1 MMSRRPVHM
10 PSRALACVVLIVAA
24 SACKGAGP
32 AGRAPEPELFQ
43 RSDEAT
49 AEYSAADASAAMQVA
64 PVQAIPAGPNRPP
77 AGVDASKGQ
86 SAGSVTNAQSAT
98 LAPEFSA
105 AADAMSAAGIDPEK
119 ASGMTSVNPAASS
132 APQESLRY
140 QGDDALPTPL
150 WPPAPYPDLP
160 APDPSGEGYAAIV
173 ENPFL
178 DPATQPLSTFGVDV
192 DSASYANVRRFVSQ
206 MGTLP
211 PPDAVRIEELVNAFS
226 YDYPAPPKGSR
237 DPFAVHVEIADAP
250 WAPEHRLVKIGIKG
264 QDMSRRERPAANL
277 VFLIDVSGS
286 MQDANKLPLAK
297 TALGMLVEE
306 LGAGDRVAIVTY
318 AGQSGLALESTD
330 SRNRARI
337 TDAIEGLQAGG
348 GTNGSGGIQLAYE
361 VARSQYRDDG
371 VNRVILLTDGDFN
384 VGVTDDASLEALI
397 SREAASG
404 VFLSVLGFGM
414 GNLQD
419 GRLERLA
426 DRGNGNYGYIDGPD
440 EAQRLLV
447 DQLTGTL
454 VTIAKDVKLQVEFN
468 PAQVAAYRLIG
479 YENRRLAARD
489 FADDRKDA
497 GDIGAGHTVT
507 ALYEVLPIGGDRQG
521 AGLPDLRYQRPR
533 PVARGSGS
541 DDLFYLK
548 LRYKTPEGETSKLL
562 EAPVKD
568 RGDSLREASPDFHFA
583 AAVAAF
589 GMVLRDSQHRG
600 EASMAM
606 VEDLA
611 EAGMREDSAKEREGF
626 LELVRATRRLALP

>member
-1 MMSRRPVHM
+1 MMSHRPVRM
-10 PSRALACVVLIVAA
+10 VPGALACLCLVFTA
-24 SACKGAGP
+24 SACKGGGP
-32 AGRAPEPELFQ
+32 AELAPAEEPLQ
-43 RSDEAT
+43 RMEGAAAVT
-49 AEYSAADASAAMQVA
+49 AVPMAAGAVQSRSSSAMQVGPEHPQAAVDAIVGQSSAMVSPNNAPSSAADAMRS
-64 PVQAIPAGPNRPP
+64 
-77 AGVDASKGQ
+77 
-86 SAGSVTNAQSAT
+86 
-98 LAPEFSA
+98 
-105 AADAMSAAGIDPEK
+105 AGIDPARSSAITIPDLE
-119 ASGMTSVNPAASS
+119 ASS

-140 QGDDALPTPL
+140 QPDDSLPTPL

-160 APDPSGEGYAAIV
+160 PPGASGEGYAAIV

-178 DPATQPLSTFGVDV
+178 DPVTQPLSTFGVDV

-206 MGTLP
+206 MGVLP

-226 YDYPAPPKGSR
+226 YDYPAPPTGAR

-250 WAPEHRLVKIGIKG
+250 WAKEHRLVKIGIKG
-264 QDMSRRERPAANL
+264 QDMSRRERPDANL

-330 SRNRARI
+330 SRDRSRI

-348 GTNGSGGIQLAYE
+348 GTNGSGGIQLAYQ

-384 VGVTDDASLEALI
+384 VGVTDDGALEDLI
-397 SREAASG
+397 SREASSG

-468 PAQVAAYRLIG
+468 PSQVAAYRLIG
-479 YENRRLAARD
+479 YENRRLAAQD

-497 GDIGAGHTVT
+497 GEIGAGHTVT
-507 ALYEVLPIGGDRQG
+507 ALYEVLPIGADPKG
-521 AGLPDLRYQRPR
+521 AGLSDLRYQRPR
-533 PVARGSGS
+533 REARGSGS
-541 DDLFYLK
+541 DDLLYLK
-548 LRYKTPEGETSKLL
+548 LRYKTPEGDTSRLL

-568 RGDSLREASPDFHFA
+568 RGDSLRSASVDFHFA
-583 AAVAAF
+583 AALAAF
-589 GMVLRDSQHRG
+589 GMVLRDSEHRG

-626 LELVRATRRLALP
+626 LELVRSTRRLARQ

>member
-1 MMSRRPVHM
+1 MLSHRPVRMVPGAMACLCLVVSAGACKSEDPAGHVTEPERLHLSEGANFE
-10 PSRALACVVLIVAA
+10 PSAAGAVAA
-24 SACKGAGP
+24 DSSNSKSAMVNPNK
-32 AGRAPEPELFQ
+32 AP
-43 RSDEAT
+43 
-49 AEYSAADASAAMQVA
+49 
-64 PVQAIPAGPNRPP
+64 
-77 AGVDASKGQ
+77 
-86 SAGSVTNAQSAT
+86 
-98 LAPEFSA
+98 A
-105 AADAMSAAGIDPEK
+105 AADAMRSAGIDP
-119 ASGMTSVNPAASS
+119 AWSSAITSPDLEASS

-140 QGDDALPTPL
+140 QRDDTLPTPL

-160 APDPSGEGYAAIV
+160 PPGASGEGYTAIV

-178 DPATQPLSTFGVDV
+178 DPVTQPLSTFGVDV

-206 MGTLP
+206 MGVLP

-226 YDYPAPPKGSR
+226 YDYPAPPQGSR

-250 WAPEHRLVKIGIKG
+250 WAKEHRLVKIGIKG

-330 SRNRARI
+330 SRDRSRI
-337 TDAIEGLQAGG
+337 MDAIEGLQAGG
-348 GTNGSGGIQLAYE
+348 GTNGSGGIQLAYQ

-384 VGVTDDASLEALI
+384 VGITDDGALDDLI
-397 SREAASG
+397 SREASSG

-468 PAQVAAYRLIG
+468 PAQVTAYRLIG
-479 YENRRLAARD
+479 YENRRMAAQD

-497 GDIGAGHTVT
+497 GEIGAGHTVT
-507 ALYEVLPIGGDRQG
+507 ALYEVLPIGADPKG

-533 PVARGSGS
+533 REARGSGS
-541 DDLFYLK
+541 DDLLYLK
-548 LRYKTPEGETSKLL
+548 LRYKTPEGDTSRLL

-568 RGDSLREASPDFHFA
+568 RGDSLRSASVDFHFA

-589 GMVLRDSQHRG
+589 GMVLRDSEHRG

-611 EAGMREDSAKEREGF
+611 LAGMPRESAEERQGF
-626 LELVRATRRLALP
+626 LDLVRGARRLARR

>member
-1 MMSRRPVHM
+1 M
-10 PSRALACVVLIVAA
+10 
-24 SACKGAGP
+24 
-32 AGRAPEPELFQ
+32 
-43 RSDEAT
+43 RS
-49 AEYSAADASAAMQVA
+49 
-64 PVQAIPAGPNRPP
+64 
-77 AGVDASKGQ
+77 
-86 SAGSVTNAQSAT
+86 
-98 LAPEFSA
+98 
-105 AADAMSAAGIDPEK
+105 AGIDP
-119 ASGMTSVNPAASS
+119 ARSSAITSPDLETSS

-140 QGDDALPTPL
+140 QPDDSLPTPL

-160 APDPSGEGYAAIV
+160 PPGASGEGYAAIV

-178 DPATQPLSTFGVDV
+178 DPVTQPLSTFGVDV

-206 MGTLP
+206 MGVLP

-226 YDYPAPPKGSR
+226 YDYPAPPTGAR

-250 WAPEHRLVKIGIKG
+250 WAKEHRLVKIGIKG
-264 QDMSRRERPAANL
+264 QDMSRRERPDANL
-277 VFLIDVSGS
+277 VFLIDISGS

-330 SRNRARI
+330 SRDRSRI

-348 GTNGSGGIQLAYE
+348 GTNGSGGIQLAYQ

-384 VGVTDDASLEALI
+384 VGVTDDGALEDLI
-397 SREAASG
+397 SREASSG

-468 PAQVAAYRLIG
+468 PSQVAAYRLIG
-479 YENRRLAARD
+479 YENRRLAAQD
-489 FADDRKDA
+489 FA
-497 GDIGAGHTVT
+497 
-507 ALYEVLPIGGDRQG
+507 
-521 AGLPDLRYQRPR
+521 
-533 PVARGSGS
+533 
-541 DDLFYLK
+541 
-548 LRYKTPEGETSKLL
+548 
-562 EAPVKD
+562 
-568 RGDSLREASPDFHFA
+568 
-583 AAVAAF
+583 
-589 GMVLRDSQHRG
+589 
-600 EASMAM
+600 
-606 VEDLA
+606 
-611 EAGMREDSAKEREGF
+611 
-626 LELVRATRRLALP
+626 

>member
-1 MMSRRPVHM
+1 MQVGPEHPQAAVDAIVGQSSAMVSPNSA
-10 PSRALACVVLIVAA
+10 PS
-24 SACKGAGP
+24 
-32 AGRAPEPELFQ
+32 
-43 RSDEAT
+43 
-49 AEYSAADASAAMQVA
+49 SAADAMRS
-64 PVQAIPAGPNRPP
+64 
-77 AGVDASKGQ
+77 
-86 SAGSVTNAQSAT
+86 
-98 LAPEFSA
+98 
-105 AADAMSAAGIDPEK
+105 AGIDP
-119 ASGMTSVNPAASS
+119 ARSSAITSPDLETSS

-140 QGDDALPTPL
+140 QPDDSLPTPL

-160 APDPSGEGYAAIV
+160 PPGASGEGYAAIV

-178 DPATQPLSTFGVDV
+178 DPVTQPLSTFGVDV

-206 MGTLP
+206 MGVLP

-226 YDYPAPPKGSR
+226 YDYPAPPTGAR

-250 WAPEHRLVKIGIKG
+250 WAREHRLVKIGIKG

-330 SRNRARI
+330 SRDRSRI

-348 GTNGSGGIQLAYE
+348 GTNGSGGIQLAYQ

-384 VGVTDDASLEALI
+384 VGVTDDGALEDLI
-397 SREAASG
+397 SREASSG

-468 PAQVAAYRLIG
+468 PSQVAAYRLIG
-479 YENRRLAARD
+479 YENRRLAAQD

-497 GDIGAGHTVT
+497 GEIGAGHTVT
-507 ALYEVLPIGGDRQG
+507 ALYEVLPIGADPKG
-521 AGLPDLRYQRPR
+521 AGLSDLRYQRPR
-533 PVARGSGS
+533 REARGSGS
-541 DDLFYLK
+541 DDLLYLK
-548 LRYKTPEGETSKLL
+548 LRYKTPEGDTSRLL

-568 RGDSLREASPDFHFA
+568 RGDSLRSASVDFHFA
-583 AAVAAF
+583 AALAAF
-589 GMVLRDSQHRG
+589 GMVLRDSEHRG

-611 EAGMREDSAKEREGF
+611 GRGGGGGGGGGGQVGERAARGDNRQNAAGRGARGREGVRN
-626 LELVRATRRLALP
+626 ELAQSRRARHRDGMSCPG

>member
-1 MMSRRPVHM
+1 MQVGPEHPQAAVDAIVGQSSAMVSPNSA
-10 PSRALACVVLIVAA
+10 PS
-24 SACKGAGP
+24 
-32 AGRAPEPELFQ
+32 
-43 RSDEAT
+43 
-49 AEYSAADASAAMQVA
+49 SAADAMRS
-64 PVQAIPAGPNRPP
+64 
-77 AGVDASKGQ
+77 
-86 SAGSVTNAQSAT
+86 
-98 LAPEFSA
+98 
-105 AADAMSAAGIDPEK
+105 AGIDP
-119 ASGMTSVNPAASS
+119 ARSSAITSPGLDASS

-140 QGDDALPTPL
+140 QPDDSLPTPL

-160 APDPSGEGYAAIV
+160 PPGASGEGYAAIV

-178 DPATQPLSTFGVDV
+178 DPVTQPLSTFGVDV

-206 MGTLP
+206 MGVLP

-226 YDYPAPPKGSR
+226 YDYPAPPTGAR

-250 WAPEHRLVKIGIKG
+250 WAREHRLVKIGIKG

-330 SRNRARI
+330 SRDRSRI

-348 GTNGSGGIQLAYE
+348 GTNGSGGIQLAYQ

-384 VGVTDDASLEALI
+384 VGVTDDGALEDLI
-397 SREAASG
+397 SREASSG

-479 YENRRLAARD
+479 YENRRMAAQD

-497 GDIGAGHTVT
+497 GEIGAGHTVT
-507 ALYEVLPIGGDRQG
+507 ALYEVLPIGADRQS

-533 PVARGSGS
+533 RAASGSGS
-541 DDLFYLK
+541 DDLLYLK
-548 LRYKTPEGETSKLL
+548 LRYKTPDGETSKLL
-562 EAPVKD
+562 EAPIKD
-568 RGDSLREASPDFHFA
+568 RGDSLREASTDFHFA

-589 GMVLRDSQHRG
+589 GMVLRDSEHRG
-600 EASMAM
+600 ESSMAM

-611 EAGMREDSAKEREGF
+611 AAGMGSDRSEERQGF
-626 LELVRATRRLALP
+626 LELVRSTRRLARR

>member
-1 MMSRRPVHM
+1 MMSYRPVRKV
-10 PSRALACVVLIVAA
+10 PGAVACLCLVVAA
-24 SACKGAGP
+24 GACNGEAP
-32 AGRAPEPELFQ
+32 AGHVTEPERLHL
-43 RSDEAT
+43 SEGAT
-49 AEYSAADASAAMQVA
+49 FEPSAAGAVAADPSNSKSAMVNPNKA
-64 PVQAIPAGPNRPP
+64 P
-77 AGVDASKGQ
+77 
-86 SAGSVTNAQSAT
+86 
-98 LAPEFSA
+98 A
-105 AADAMSAAGIDPEK
+105 AADAMRSAGIDP
-119 ASGMTSVNPAASS
+119 AWSSAITSPDLAASS

-140 QGDDALPTPL
+140 QRDDTLPTPL

-160 APDPSGEGYAAIV
+160 PPGASGEGYTAIV

-178 DPATQPLSTFGVDV
+178 DPVTQPLSTFGVDV

-206 MGTLP
+206 MGVLP

-226 YDYPAPPKGSR
+226 YDYPAPPTGSR

-250 WAPEHRLVKIGIKG
+250 WAKEHRLVKIGIKG

-330 SRNRARI
+330 SRDRSRI
-337 TDAIEGLQAGG
+337 MDAIEGLQAGG
-348 GTNGSGGIQLAYE
+348 GTNGSGGIQLAYQ

-384 VGVTDDASLEALI
+384 VGITDDGALEDLI
-397 SREAASG
+397 SREASSG

-440 EAQRLLV
+440 EAQRRLV

-468 PAQVAAYRLIG
+468 PSQVAAYRLIG
-479 YENRRLAARD
+479 YENRRLAAQD

-497 GDIGAGHTVT
+497 GEIGAGHTVT
-507 ALYEVLPIGGDRQG
+507 ALYEVLPIGADRQG
-521 AGLPDLRYQRPR
+521 TGLPDLRYQRPR
-533 PVARGSGS
+533 PAARGSGS
-541 DDLFYLK
+541 DDLLYLK
-548 LRYKTPEGETSKLL
+548 LRYKTPEGETSRLL
-562 EAPVKD
+562 EAPIKD
-568 RGDSLREASPDFHFA
+568 RGDSLRSASVDFHFA

-589 GMVLRDSQHRG
+589 GMVLRDSEHRG

-611 EAGMREDSAKEREGF
+611 AAGMGSDRSEERQGF
-626 LELVRATRRLALP
+626 LELVRSTRRLARR